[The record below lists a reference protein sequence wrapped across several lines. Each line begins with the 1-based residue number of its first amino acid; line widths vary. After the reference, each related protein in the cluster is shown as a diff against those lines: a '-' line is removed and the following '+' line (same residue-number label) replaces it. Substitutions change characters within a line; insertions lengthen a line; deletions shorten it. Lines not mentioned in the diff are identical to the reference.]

1 MRHCAPIPVLLV
13 LFGAAGFAGCRRA
26 EPPRETARAPV
37 EVRVAAV
44 RDTSAGGVRAVPGVV
59 AAREAAE
66 ITARSGATVKAVFV
80 SEGMRIRKG
89 ERLAQLDSGE
99 LAARIS
105 AAEAA
110 LSAASAEK
118 ARTDRLAATQAAT
131 PREKELAD
139 FAAAS
144 ARADLAQAQAGLS
157 YLNLTA
163 PFAGRIASVPIHA
176 GDHVQPGEKLIA
188 LESDAGFEAQ
198 ASIEGGSIADLTPGR
213 PLAVRVDGI
222 PDSVPA
228 TVRTVSPAGDPE
240 THRFLLRADLP
251 ADSRLRSGLFASVGV
266 PDPAAPPRRIV
277 PAAAVVER
285 GGLTGVFVVDGGRAS
300 LRWIEEG
307 PRRGSEVEVRAGLAP
322 GEKVVLS
329 PGELADGAPVVIVP
343 R

>member
-1 MRHCAPIPVLLV
+1 MRQSAPISVSLALL
-13 LFGAAGFAGCRRA
+13 GAAGFAGCRRA
-26 EPPRETARAPV
+26 QPRREAARAPV
-37 EVRVAAV
+37 AVRVAAV

-66 ITARSGATVKAVFV
+66 ITSRSAATVKAVFV
-80 SEGMRIRKG
+80 SEGMRVRKG
-89 ERLAQLDSGE
+89 QRLAQLDSGE

-139 FAAAS
+139 SAAAS
-144 ARADLAQAQAGLS
+144 ARAALAEARAGLS
-157 YLNLTA
+157 YVNLTA
-163 PFAGRIASVPIHA
+163 PFEGRVASVPIHA

-198 ASIEGGSIADLTPGR
+198 ASIEGGAIADLPAGSTV
-213 PLAVRVDGI
+213 AVRVDGI
-222 PDSVPA
+222 PDPVPA
-228 TVRTVSPAGDPE
+228 VVRTVSPAGDRE
-240 THRFLLRADLP
+240 THRFLLRANLP
-251 ADSRLRSGLFASVGV
+251 ADPRLRSGLFASVEV
-266 PDPAAPPRRIV
+266 PDSSAPPRRIV

-285 GGLTGVFVVDGGRAS
+285 GGLTGVFVVDEGKAS
-300 LRWIEEG
+300 LRWIDVG
-307 PRRGSEVEVRAGLAP
+307 PRRGDEVEVRAGLAP
-322 GEKVVLS
+322 GDRVVLS
-329 PGELADGAPVVIVP
+329 PGDLADGAPVVLAP